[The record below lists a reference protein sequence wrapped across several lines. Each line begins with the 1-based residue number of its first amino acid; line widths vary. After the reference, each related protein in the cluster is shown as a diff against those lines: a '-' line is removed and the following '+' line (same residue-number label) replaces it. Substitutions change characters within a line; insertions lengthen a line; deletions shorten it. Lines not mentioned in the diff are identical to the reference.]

1 MTNDN
6 LNDESINL
14 QEKYKDVLQRIAN
27 IEVYI
32 IKLRNDMRD
41 LMRGLPFDEA
51 NKIATLNIALDMTRQ
66 QLHNNLNDFEKEIEQ
81 VLKNQETKPEDEK

>member
-6 LNDESINL
+6 LNEESVNL

-27 IEVYI
+27 IEGYI
-32 IKLRNDMRD
+32 VKLRDDMRD
-41 LMRGLPFDEA
+41 LMRGMPFDEA

-66 QLHNNLNDFEKEIEQ
+66 QLHNNLDNFEKEIEQ
-81 VLKNQETKPEDEK
+81 ALKNQEKEDK